1 MTIKNS
7 EAYNNIMEI
16 LRPQTT
22 SKLRR
27 GHYYLFHTQ
36 FDAFFC
42 SVGRV
47 TVNPFAIAKYANNF
61 SDSYGNMLLF
71 LRTNNRLPGCARDAI
86 SENPSEY
93 VCDIT
98 EVVESNGLEA
108 VVSYLD
114 SLHNQ
119 YNNISEKDSEH
130 ANYDME

>member
-7 EAYNNIMEI
+7 EAYNNIMET

-22 SKLRR
+22 SKLKR

-42 SVGRV
+42 GMGRV

-61 SDSYGNMLLF
+61 SDDYGNRLLF

-86 SENPSEY
+86 NENPSEY
-93 VCDIT
+93 VYDIT
-98 EVVESNGLEA
+98 EAVESNGLEA
-108 VVSYLD
+108 VVAYLD
-114 SLHNQ
+114 LLHNQ
-119 YNNISEKDSEH
+119 YNNISEKDNEH
-130 ANYDME
+130 ENYDME